1 MNLILFGP
9 PGSGKGTQAK
19 MLAEAFNLRTVSTG
33 EALRDAARRGTP
45 SGLRAKEVMDR
56 GELVSDDMV
65 TDIVAEILEARRW
78 AGNRFLFDGY
88 PRTLKQVHDLDLL
101 MDFYG
106 LATPQVL
113 LLRVPEEVLFQRMV
127 HRRSVEARSDDTD
140 ETFRERQRT
149 YRERTA
155 PIVTEYARRGWVH
168 DIDGLGTPEE
178 VFARVKDAIR
188 DHTGD

>member
-19 MLAEAFNLRTVSTG
+19 MLAETFNLRAVSTG
-33 EALRDAARRGTP
+33 EALRDAARRATP
-45 SGLRAKEVMDR
+45 SGLRAKEIMDR

-78 AGNRFLFDGY
+78 GGNRFLFDGY

-106 LATPQVL
+106 LATPQVV
-113 LLRVPEEVLFQRMV
+113 LLRVPEEVLFERML
-127 HRRSVEARSDDTD
+127 HRRAVEGRSDDTD

-168 DIDGLGTPEE
+168 DIDGLGTPDE

-188 DHTGD
+188 DHVDD